1 MNELQVNVTQKPGAV
16 QWNFEE
22 LVNALQAQMQQYEA
36 MVYTEDTVK
45 DAKADVAAL
54 RKLRS
59 EVESRRKEIRNK
71 CLEPYGVIEEQAKIL
86 TGMID
91 KPIAKISEQVEEY
104 IEKRKREKKEEIL
117 AFMRDTFAD
126 LPDNVSAKLRFKVYD
141 TKWENATATKKAY
154 KDAITSAY
162 QATKSDLAI
171 LEGVDPDYKEAAM
184 QAYIKD
190 LSLQD
195 AMAKAQELQKQ
206 KEIVLENERRRKAE
220 QERLEQEKAVRE
232 KVQVALVFQPKQE
245 PVKEPEMPFGEPS
258 VGAFEA
264 EKEIAVRVM
273 VPESRMGEFE
283 QAMQD
288 LFMRYEVI

>member
-1 MNELQVNVTQKPGAV
+1 
-16 QWNFEE
+16 
-22 LVNALQAQMQQYEA
+22 
-36 MVYTEDTVK
+36 
-45 DAKADVAAL
+45 
-54 RKLRS
+54 
-59 EVESRRKEIRNK
+59 
-71 CLEPYGVIEEQAKIL
+71 
-86 TGMID
+86 MID

-104 IEKRKREKKEEIL
+104 TEKRKQEKKEEIL

-141 TKWENATATKKAY
+141 PKWENATATKKAY

-195 AMAKAQELQKQ
+195 AMAKARELQKQ

-220 QERLEQEKAVRE
+220 QERLEQERIARE
-232 KVQVALVFQPKQE
+232 KAQAEVAAQQKEEQAAPVFPPKQE
-245 PVKEPEMPFGEPS
+245 SAKAPEMPFGEPS
-258 VGAFEA
+258 AGAFEA

-273 VPESRMGEFE
+273 VPESRMEEFE